1 MKSDRMRHLALA
13 GLILAALAA
22 LAAVGAGLGFR
33 GELWSYRTAF
43 SILRWAA
50 YAGLAAAL
58 VSLLTAVLCLRRGPR
73 RGLLSAAAGLVLGLL
88 VAAVPLSH
96 LRAAR
101 SVPPIHDISTD
112 VDDPPPFVAILPLRA
127 GAPNPAAYGGATIA
141 AEQRA
146 AYPDIVPVNLPLPPD
161 EAYGKALAAAR
172 SLGWTVVADSP
183 GEGRIEATDRTFW
196 FGFRDDIVVR
206 VRPHAGGSVVDIRSV
221 SRVGRSDTGTNAARI
236 RRFVH
241 ALKP

>member
-1 MKSDRMRHLALA
+1 MRQLALA
-13 GLILAALAA
+13 GLVLAALAG

-43 SILRWAA
+43 GILRWAA

-58 VSLLTAVLCLRRGPR
+58 VSLLAAVLCLRRRPR
-73 RGLLSAAAGLVLGLL
+73 RGLWSAAAGLLLGLV
-88 VAAVPLSH
+88 VAAVPLGH

-112 VDDPPPFVAILPLRA
+112 VDDPPAFVAILPLRA
-127 GAPNPAAYGGATIA
+127 DAPNPAEYGGPTIA

-146 AYPDIVPVNLPLPPD
+146 AYSDIVPVTLPLPPD
-161 EAYGKALAAAR
+161 EAYRKALAAAR
-172 SLGWTVVADSP
+172 SLGWEVVAASP
-183 GEGRIEATDRTFW
+183 ENGRIEATDRTFW

-206 VRPHAGGSVVDIRSV
+206 VRARTGGSVVDVRSV

-236 RRFVH
+236 RRFIH
-241 ALKP
+241 ALQG